1 MSQNNSDK
9 IKSKIQKLLNQ
20 AADRQGTPEG
30 ETFERKAFKLMA
42 EYGVEQRDL
51 PKDGEEIIIVMQE
64 YNFTGSYMNDQISLM
79 HHIATALHCTGF
91 AKRTTGRQCDTYV
104 LFGQEDHAERVDML
118 FSILSPQMAALAMD
132 DSNYPVLSGA
142 STVSRR
148 KAFMSGFCAGIHQ
161 RITEAESNIADA
173 QGGEGDNSYAVVL
186 VNDKND
192 AEDEMNEF
200 FKEQNVKLSKGSQ
213 RKVTDASSF
222 RAGSDAAKRT
232 DIGQTR
238 VSRSKELIA

>member
-64 YNFTGSYMNDQISLM
+64 YNFAGAYMNDQISLM
-79 HHIATALHCTGF
+79 HHIANALHCTGYK
-91 AKRTTGRQCDTYV
+91 KRTAGGRQFDTYV

-132 DSNYPVLSGA
+132 DSNYPVISGA

-148 KAFMSGFCAGIHQ
+148 KAFMSGFCAGIYK
-161 RITEAESNIADA
+161 RIVEAENNVAESHS
-173 QGGEGDNSYAVVL
+173 DNSYAVVL
-186 VNDKND
+186 LNDKND
-192 AEDEMNEF
+192 AEDEMHEF
-200 FKEQNVKLSKGSQ
+200 FKEQNMHIRRSTSRRTV
-213 RKVTDASSF
+213 DANSY
-222 RAGSDAAKRT
+222 RAWSDAAQRT

-238 VSRSKELIA
+238 VSRSKELAA